1 MPCMLLI
8 YNKCIGRF
16 FFMQFSALLA
26 KQENIHFA
34 EDLTITYIY
43 VIKVVIL
50 GVLIVINI
58 L

>member
-1 MPCMLLI
+1 
-8 YNKCIGRF
+8 
-16 FFMQFSALLA
+16 MQFSALLA